1 MPAGCFRLIQ
11 KFYSF
16 VDFLVIVGNI
26 DLIFF
31 VGRTNLWLKL
41 IGRMIVLLYLSNVY
55 SYAPPP
61 QKKITMNICK
71 KKAVQMICIVVLFL

>member
-1 MPAGCFRLIQ
+1 MPAGSFRLIQ

-16 VDFLVIVGNI
+16 VDFLLIIGNI

-41 IGRMIVLLYLSNVY
+41 ISRMIVLLYLSNVY
-55 SYAPPP
+55 SYASP
-61 QKKITMNICK
+61 NHNEY
-71 KKAVQMICIVVLFL
+71 L